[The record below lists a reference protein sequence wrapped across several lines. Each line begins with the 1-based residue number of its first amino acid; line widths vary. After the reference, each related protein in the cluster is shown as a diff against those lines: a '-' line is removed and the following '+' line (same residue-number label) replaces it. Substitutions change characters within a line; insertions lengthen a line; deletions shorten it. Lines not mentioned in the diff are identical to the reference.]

1 MSPAEREVAWWLSI
15 EPLGSDAVWALTRVA
30 DGRPPDGPLGAGLLP
45 AVGFVEQ
52 MVRAALPVGGDREGP
67 RWTGPLVDRAAERE
81 LACAVGRVLLPYALR
96 KELLNA
102 PRGQWHTVSVAV
114 RGWLAQVPWDALAV
128 DDAGDRRLVECAT
141 VVAGLPATLHV
152 GRARLPDRG
161 ADGPVLRVADPGPPE
176 KDRLLPQGPG
186 SWYDLCVGDEYI
198 EDAPFGRQEL
208 GERLRERPAR
218 LVYYGHAVPGADEAP
233 AAAGLLLSG
242 RGGRA
247 DVFTAFDWLAEPA
260 LYPAPPRVAVIACG
274 SDDSTLFEQSGIPV
288 AAINAGAELLT
299 ATRWILPVDQTRKDD
314 CPTMALGMAVDR
326 AHAAAD
332 PLAAVRRWQL
342 ERLGDWRA
350 RGEIADTPLLWAS
363 LVTYLAPG
371 RPAP

>member
-1 MSPAEREVAWWLSI
+1 MTEPDMTEREVAWWLSV

-45 AVGFVEQ
+45 GIGFVKD
-52 MVRAALPVGGDREGP
+52 MVVGALPVKDAAPWRGA
-67 RWTGPLVDRAAERE
+67 LVDRAAERE
-81 LACAVGRVLLPYALR
+81 LARTVGRVLLPYELR

-102 PRGQWHTVSVAV
+102 PRGQRHTVSVAV
-114 RGWLAQVPWDALAV
+114 RGWLAQVPWDALAI

-161 ADGPVLRVADPGPPE
+161 AASPVLRVVDPGPPE
-176 KDRLLPQGPG
+176 KERLLPGGTGRWENELCLDGEYLEPLDDTF
-186 SWYDLCVGDEYI
+186 SRRDLG
-198 EDAPFGRQEL
+198 A
-208 GERLRERPAR
+208 RLREHPAR

-233 AAAGLLLSG
+233 AAAGLLLSD
-242 RGGRA
+242 RGGQP

-299 ATRWILPVDQTRKDD
+299 ATRWILPVDQTLKGG
-314 CPTMALGMAVDR
+314 CPTMALGMAVDT
-326 AHAAAD
+326 AHAEAD
-332 PLAAVRRWQL
+332 PLAAVRRWQIR
-342 ERLGDWRA
+342 RLQRWRD
-350 RGEIADTPLLWAS
+350 RGEVADTPLLWTS
-363 LVTYLAPG
+363 RSEVG
-371 RPAP
+371 DQ